1 MQISSDNARVNSF
14 LFFIFLTPQNLIL
27 SLQRYSAEYKTV
39 GRLPPAV
46 SEATAGSAWVAGCFP
61 LYIKTPQRNWNSYII
76 LCYLSGAGSLRRCGK
91 GAKRSLLISA
101 ARSQALPL
109 IQPSARGSS
118 RRRIDGHR
126 IPMLSNIRLR
136 KRMILSM
143 IILMFAL
150 TSANLVL
157 RFARAR
163 SAFNLASSSGMSLPI
178 MTGVQFSLSA
188 S

>member
-1 MQISSDNARVNSF
+1 MQNRGQAFPR
-14 LFFIFLTPQNLIL
+14 
-27 SLQRYSAEYKTV
+27 R
-39 GRLPPAV
+39 RLRDGGV
-46 SEATAGSAWVAGCFP
+46 CLVAGCFP

-76 LCYLSGAGSLRRCGK
+76 LCYLSGAGGLRRCGK

-136 KRMILSM
+136 KRMILAM
-143 IILMFAL
+143 IFLIFAL
-150 TSANLVL
+150 ISANLVL
-157 RFARAR
+157 RLARAR
-163 SAFNLASSSGMSLPI
+163 SEFSFASSSGMSLPI
-178 MTGVQFSLSA
+178 MTGAQLSL
-188 S
+188 

>member
-1 MQISSDNARVNSF
+1 MQNRGQAFPR
-14 LFFIFLTPQNLIL
+14 
-27 SLQRYSAEYKTV
+27 R
-39 GRLPPAV
+39 RLRDGGV
-46 SEATAGSAWVAGCFP
+46 CLVAGCFP

-76 LCYLSGAGSLRRCGK
+76 LCYLSGAGGLRRCGK

-143 IILMFAL
+143 IFLIFAL
-150 TSANLVL
+150 ISANLVL
-157 RFARAR
+157 RLARAR
-163 SAFNLASSSGMSLPI
+163 SEFSFASSSGMSLPI
-178 MTGVQFSLSA
+178 MTGAQLSL
-188 S
+188 

>member
-1 MQISSDNARVNSF
+1 MQNRGQASPR
-14 LFFIFLTPQNLIL
+14 
-27 SLQRYSAEYKTV
+27 R
-39 GRLPPAV
+39 RLRDGGV
-46 SEATAGSAWVAGCFP
+46 CLVAGCFP

-76 LCYLSGAGSLRRCGK
+76 LCYLSGAGGLRRCGK

-143 IILMFAL
+143 IFLIFAL
-150 TSANLVL
+150 ISANLVL
-157 RFARAR
+157 RLASAR
-163 SAFNLASSSGMSLPI
+163 SEFSFASSSGMSLPI
-178 MTGVQFSLSA
+178 MTGAQLSL
-188 S
+188 